1 MSKEKILRD
10 YNNSIHYTEETWAL
24 LKSKRKRA
32 IEILA
37 MFKGLIPY
45 VYGSVARG
53 NIHEDSDIDVIFINQ
68 IPTFQ
73 IEMILNK
80 NGYENYLREIIMAT
94 PNDPIKL
101 YIHLNELECV
111 TVPLTKLNKKT
122 IEFYDFGGKINLEQ
136 LKKDIRVPGIDKRL
150 VLIKPTSQG
159 HEEISVIENEH
170 VAAKEVGIS
179 INIINERKRVLLRRE
194 KHGRTGVFLK
204 RQLRKEETTEGV
216 LKELANKKTIVRKK
230 LFKR

>member
-1 MSKEKILRD
+1 MSKEKILRN
-10 YNNSIHYTEETWAL
+10 YNYSIHYTEEIWAL

-45 VYGSVARG
+45 VYGSIARG

-94 PNDPIKL
+94 PKDSIRL

-122 IEFYDFGGKINLEQ
+122 LEFYDFGGKINLDQ

-170 VAAKEVGIS
+170 IAAKEVGIS

-204 RQLRKEETTEGV
+204 RQLRKDETTEEV
-216 LKELANKKTIVRKK
+216 LKELSNKKSIVRKK
-230 LFKR
+230 LFQR

>member
-1 MSKEKILRD
+1 MSREKILRE
-10 YNNSIHYTEETWAL
+10 YHNVIQYIEEDWIL